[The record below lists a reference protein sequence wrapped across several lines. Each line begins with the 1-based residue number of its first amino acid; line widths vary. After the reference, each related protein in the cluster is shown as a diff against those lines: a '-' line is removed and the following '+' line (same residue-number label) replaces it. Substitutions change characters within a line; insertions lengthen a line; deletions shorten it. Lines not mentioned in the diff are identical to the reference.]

1 MPIYKDIQAYVNIS
15 SGEIDLFRGLMK
27 AMKGIGFVDELH
39 GTKHLAQFDNPLN
52 TTQKIS
58 CEICDLLIFSYNGTQ
73 ARFTFLQNKKNFA
86 KSYKGINNISLPL
99 RQRYLLGTFPL
110 ISMKNKEKHIPNDIF
125 INRTLDS
132 IGSLGVFYIDT
143 SGQINM
149 DYSIVSL
156 MSTSGSFSA
165 FDYEKNHNRTFSFT
179 GVSNKIRLINS
190 YEEVEACVDL
200 NQFETNLMNMKIG
213 EPISNLDK
221 TYADYIISSIES
233 VLGKEINDN
242 TENIISDLKK
252 IRKEHNIESREVNK
266 HGIPVFHVAIINT
279 KQK

>member
-1 MPIYKDIQAYVNIS
+1 MPIYKDIQAFVNIS

-39 GTKHLAQFDNPLN
+39 GTKHRAQFDNPLN

-86 KSYKGINNISLPL
+86 KSYKGISNISLPL
-99 RQRYLLGTFPL
+99 RQRYLLGSFPL

-156 MSTSGSFSA
+156 MSTIGSFSA

-252 IRKEHNIESREVNK
+252 IRKEHNIENREVNK